1 VRAIST
7 IGSYDTDVSSLPLGS
22 SAGADAPTGGPVDT
36 ASSDT
41 QSPAGPTD
49 GFDLDPRSA
58 IPLAIA
64 VALFAIAVW
73 FIRSIPRTL
82 SALALASLLALALNP
97 LVEALKRRTGWH
109 RRTAAGVVLVLVAVV
124 VSVVAALITVPT
136 IHEVQGFNK
145 QIPQTVKDL
154 GRLPVI
160 GPRLRDANA
169 SEKVQQWLNDAPK
182 HLSANSKP
190 IENAAGA
197 VADGIAA
204 ALFTIL
210 LAITILL
217 DGEHI
222 VNGIRRL
229 VPARRRT
236 DADRIGRLVY
246 QVIGRYIAGTLL
258 VAALAGVVMLTG
270 ALALA
275 VPLAPLIAVWVA
287 ITNPIPQIG
296 GFLGGAVFV
305 LLAVTQGAVVGVIAL
320 AIFLVYQQLE
330 NHVLQPM
337 IIGRAVRLSPPATMV
352 AALVGVAAGG
362 LVGGLFAIPLL
373 GATKAIYLSTRSP
386 GNDSAAG
393 TAAEAE
399 AASPRP
405 RAGRRRNRGAR
416 PA

>member
-1 VRAIST
+1 MST
-7 IGSYDTDVSSLPLGS
+7 IGSYDTDVSSPPLGP
-22 SAGADAPTGGPVDT
+22 SAAATEPVGAPGDT
-36 ASSDT
+36 PP
-41 QSPAGPTD
+41 PAGI
-49 GFDLDPRSA
+49 DLDPRSA

-73 FIRSIPRTL
+73 FIRSVPRTL
-82 SALALASLLALALNP
+82 SALALAALLAFALNP

-109 RRTAAGVVLVLVAVV
+109 RRTAAGVVLVTAALV

-136 IHEVQGFNK
+136 IHEVRDFNK

-154 GRLPVI
+154 GQLPIV
-160 GPRLRDANA
+160 GPRLREANA
-169 SEKVQQWLNDAPK
+169 SEKVQNWLNDAPK

-197 VADGIAA
+197 VADGVAA
-204 ALFTIL
+204 ALFTLL

-217 DGEHI
+217 DGEFI
-222 VNGIRRL
+222 IGGIRRL
-229 VPARRRT
+229 VPARRRA
-236 DADRIGRLVY
+236 DADRMGRLVY

-270 ALALA
+270 SLALN

-305 LLAVTQGAVVGVIAL
+305 LLAVTQGAVIGVIAL

-330 NHVLQPM
+330 NHVLQPL

-386 GNDSAAG
+386 APPAESSTAG
-393 TAAEAE
+393 QV
-399 AASPRP
+399 
-405 RAGRRRNRGAR
+405 G
-416 PA
+416 

>member
-1 VRAIST
+1 MPPQP
-7 IGSYDTDVSSLPLGS
+7 IGP
-22 SAGADAPTGGPVDT
+22 SA
-36 ASSDT
+36 
-41 QSPAGPTD
+41 PAAGDPTD
-49 GFDLDPRSA
+49 GPADGGLDLDPRSA

-73 FIRSIPRTL
+73 FIRSVPRTL
-82 SALALASLLALALNP
+82 SSLALASLFAFALNP
-97 LVEALKRRTGWH
+97 LVEAVKRRTGWH
-109 RRTAAGVVLVLVAVV
+109 RRTAAGVVMVLTALVVG
-124 VSVVAALITVPT
+124 VVAALITVPT
-136 IHEVQGFNK
+136 IHEVRDFNK

-154 GRLPVI
+154 GRLPIV
-160 GPRLRDANA
+160 GPRLREAKA
-169 SEKVQQWLNDAPK
+169 SEKVQQWLNDAPEN
-182 HLSANSKP
+182 LSANSKP

-197 VADGIAA
+197 VADGVAA

-217 DGEHI
+217 DGEFI
-222 VNGIRRL
+222 VGGIRRL
-229 VPARRRT
+229 VPARRRG
-236 DADRIGRLVY
+236 DADRMGRLVY

-270 ALALA
+270 ALALD

-305 LLAVTQGAVVGVIAL
+305 LLAITQGAVVGVIAL
-320 AIFLVYQQLE
+320 VIFLTYQQLE
-330 NHVLQPM
+330 NHVLQPL

-373 GATKAIYLSTRSP
+373 GATKAIYLSTRFPESELELEP
-386 GNDSAAG
+386 EAV
-393 TAAEAE
+393 TAPEVV
-399 AASPRP
+399 
-405 RAGRRRNRGAR
+405 
-416 PA
+416 